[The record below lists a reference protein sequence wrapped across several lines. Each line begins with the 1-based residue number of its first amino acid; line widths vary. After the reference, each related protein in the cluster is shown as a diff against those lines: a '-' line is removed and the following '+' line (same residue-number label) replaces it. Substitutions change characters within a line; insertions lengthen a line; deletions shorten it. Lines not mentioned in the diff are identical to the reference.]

1 MYTSTQHGIKIKVEV
16 IYQSDYSK
24 PVKNEFV
31 FAYRIS
37 IENQNASPFQLL
49 RRHWYIWDSNLIRR
63 EVEGEGVVG
72 QLPIIE
78 SGEMYTYISGCPL
91 LTEMGK
97 MKGYYVFRNQDTLEE
112 IEVPIPEFQFIAPQK
127 NN

>member
-1 MYTSTQHGIKIKVEV
+1 
-16 IYQSDYSK
+16 
-24 PVKNEFV
+24 
-31 FAYRIS
+31 
-37 IENQNASPFQLL
+37 LL